1 MGAAANLV
9 LVRRVIVYRIPLP
22 VCALSLGSENLDN
35 VQPSTF

>member
-22 VCALSLGSENLDN
+22 FCALSLGGS
-35 VQPSTF
+35 